1 MKGCTLAE
9 QHKGRVTD
17 LFKASVWHLFSA
29 GGTEDIMLDHAQPK
43 GKEKEKKVKA
53 TQGKVV
59 LLHLINKIQAR
70 PRCVSRRTID
80 SSLLIKRN
88 DKLQKL
94 ADSVKF

>member
-17 LFKASVWHLFSA
+17 LFKAYVWHLFSA

-43 GKEKEKKVKA
+43 GKEKKVKA
-53 TQGKVV
+53 TQGKAV
-59 LLHLINKIQAR
+59 LLHLIKIQAR

-88 DKLQKL
+88 DKLQKH

>member
-43 GKEKEKKVKA
+43 GKEKEKKVKEKLCFFILLRFKRA
-53 TQGKVV
+53 HAV
-59 LLHLINKIQAR
+59 LVEGRLIPA
-70 PRCVSRRTID
+70 C
-80 SSLLIKRN
+80 
-88 DKLQKL
+88 
-94 ADSVKF
+94 

>member
-43 GKEKEKKVKA
+43 EKEKKVKA

-59 LLHLINKIQAR
+59 LLHLIKIQAR

>member
-29 GGTEDIMLDHAQPK
+29 GGTEDIMLDYAQPK

-59 LLHLINKIQAR
+59 LLHLIKIQAR